1 VSAQPF
7 YESMYRDSH
16 ALIVGIDRYQRA
28 SPLSFAVNDARG
40 ISLILEREFSFR
52 TEKITLLTDDA
63 ATRSAI
69 MSAYMRLT
77 DRNTVGP
84 DDRLLVFFAGHG
96 HTASGRRGETGFLVP
111 VDGDIT
117 DLASLIRW
125 EELTHCE
132 DLLRQSTSFF

>member
-1 VSAQPF
+1 
-7 YESMYRDSH
+7 MYRDSH

-132 DLLRQSTSFF
+132 DLLRQSTSFC